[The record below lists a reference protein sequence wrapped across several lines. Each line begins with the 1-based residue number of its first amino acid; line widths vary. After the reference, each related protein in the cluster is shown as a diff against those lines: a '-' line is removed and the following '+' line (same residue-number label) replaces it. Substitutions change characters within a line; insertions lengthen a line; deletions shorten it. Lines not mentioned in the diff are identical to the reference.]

1 MNCSEVRRSIARV
14 CVVPPFLL
22 VLRNQWQSRTIKSR
36 SKSRTPAP
44 FETERFVRIKAKLSL
59 AMVGVAIATACSRG
73 PNVDAV
79 SVALVIVDTLR
90 ADHLG
95 CYGSATPTPNL
106 DQLARDGSIFLDATA
121 HSPLTLPSH
130 ASILTGTTPL
140 YHGIK
145 DNGRYELLK
154 KFETL
159 AEMLKERGY
168 KTAAF
173 VGAYP
178 VHSRFGLN
186 QGFDIY
192 DDSQLRARGEKE
204 ADEVVTTARDWLEQR
219 KEGPFFLWV
228 HIFDPHSPY
237 EPPESLGKEYPESYG
252 GEVAYVDD
260 VLERLF
266 SALGKN
272 VLTVFT
278 SDHGEG
284 LGEHGE
290 DNHALF
296 IYDSTLR
303 VPLILEGPGVP
314 RGAIFKEQ
322 ARSIDIVP
330 TILDLVGLR
339 ELCDACQ
346 GTSLVPL
353 MQGGDFAPVMSYAE
367 TFFPR
372 LNLGWSEL
380 RSVRREGWK
389 YITAPEP
396 ELYDLN
402 ADPKELENL
411 AESEPHKPQE
421 FARALAAIEERDTGP
436 IEVSGTAPDQK
447 TVGLLRSLGYVSSD
461 KSPTEEGPLP
471 DPKSRIGLWQSFIRG
486 VEHSDARRFDDAIR
500 ELEAVLKEDSGM
512 LAARGSLSEAYFNHG
527 DYEAAAAQCRQYLES
542 DPNDFQSTYLLA
554 ESDLRLG
561 YVHQAVKGFEDAA
574 RLDPTSAGPLARL
587 ANLYLREG
595 KDAKARELIAS
606 GLERDVHDAV
616 ALFVHGKLLM
626 KEGKRDEAEKA
637 FRDSLVANP
646 REAAVRLQLANL
658 LLEEKR
664 AAEAES
670 ILAKS
675 VAQEPNNPL
684 LHFAMGRAQAFSGHD
699 EKTAQSFQRSLD
711 LNPNQPELKTLLE
724 QYYAQ

>member
-1 MNCSEVRRSIARV
+1 M
-14 CVVPPFLL
+14 
-22 VLRNQWQSRTIKSR
+22 
-36 SKSRTPAP
+36 
-44 FETERFVRIKAKLSL
+44 RIEAKLAFAL
-59 AMVGVAIATACSRG
+59 FGAALTAACSRG
-73 PNVDAV
+73 ADSEAV
-79 SVALVIVDTLR
+79 SVALVVVDTLR

-95 CYGSATPTPNL
+95 SYGGKTLTPNL
-106 DQLARDGSIFLDATA
+106 DRLARDGSVFLDATA

-145 DNGRYELLK
+145 DNGRYELLEE
-154 KFETL
+154 FETL
-159 AEMLKERGY
+159 AEMLKQSGY

-186 QGFDIY
+186 QGFDTY
-192 DDSQLRARGEKE
+192 DDSQLRARGEKA
-204 ADEVVTTARDWLEQR
+204 ADEVVTAARDWLGQQ
-219 KEGPFFLWV
+219 KDGPFFLWV
-228 HIFDPHSPY
+228 HLFDPHSPY
-237 EPPESLGKEYPESYG
+237 KPPAPLGKHYAESYG

-260 VLERLF
+260 VLEQLF
-266 SALGKN
+266 SSLGDN

-303 VPLILEGPGVP
+303 VPLIFQGPGVP
-314 RGAIFKEQ
+314 KGAVLKEQ

-330 TILDLVGLR
+330 TVLDLVGEH
-339 ELCDACQ
+339 ELCEVCQ

-353 MQGGDFAPVMSYAE
+353 MQGGDFVPVTSYAE

-389 YITAPEP
+389 YIAAPEP

-411 AESEPHKPQE
+411 ARSEPDKLQE

-436 IEVSGTAPDQK
+436 VEVSGTAPDQE
-447 TVGLLRSLGYVSSD
+447 TVGLLRSLGYVSAGTS
-461 KSPTEEGPLP
+461 SNEEGPLP
-471 DPKSRIGLWQSFIRG
+471 DPKSRIGLWQRFIRG
-486 VEHSDARRFDDAIR
+486 VEHSDAGRFDDAIR
-500 ELEAVLKEDSGM
+500 ELEGVLKEDSGM
-512 LAARGSLSEAYFNHG
+512 LAARGYLSEAYFNRG

-561 YVHQAVKGFEDAA
+561 YVHEAVKGFEDAA

-595 KDAKARELIAS
+595 KDGKARELIDS
-606 GLERDVHDAV
+606 GLERDPRDAL
-616 ALFVHGKLLM
+616 ALFVHGKLLL
-626 KEGKRDEAEKA
+626 KEGKRDEVEKA
-637 FRDSLVANP
+637 FRNSLVANP
-646 REAAVRLQLANL
+646 SEAAVQLQLANL
-658 LLEEKR
+658 LLEQKR
-664 AAEAES
+664 VAEAES

-675 VAQEPNNPL
+675 VAQQPDDPL
-684 LHFAMGRAQAFSGHD
+684 LHSVLGKAQALSGQD
-699 EKTAQSFQRSLD
+699 ERAAQSFQRSLE
-711 LNPNQPELKTLLE
+711 LNPNQPELKRLLE
-724 QYYAQ
+724 QYHAQKDQP

>member
-1 MNCSEVRRSIARV
+1 MQKHFSKREK
-14 CVVPPFLL
+14 FLRAKAGL
-22 VLRNQWQSRTIKSR
+22 VLTVFGLAVTAACTR
-36 SKSRTPAP
+36 SPDS
-44 FETERFVRIKAKLSL
+44 
-59 AMVGVAIATACSRG
+59 
-73 PNVDAV
+73 DAV

-106 DQLARDGSIFLDATA
+106 DQLARDGSVFLDATA

-145 DNGRYELLK
+145 DNGRYELLEE
-154 KFETL
+154 FETV
-159 AEMLKERGY
+159 AEMLKRSGY
-168 KTAAF
+168 QTAAF

-204 ADEVVTTARDWLEQR
+204 ADEVVTAARDWLEQR

-237 EPPESLGKEYPESYG
+237 KPPESLGKEYPESYG

-260 VLERLF
+260 ALERLF
-266 SALGKN
+266 SALGEN

-303 VPLILEGPGVP
+303 VPLIFAGPGVP
-314 RGAIFKEQ
+314 RGSILEEQ

-330 TILDLVGLR
+330 TILDLVDQR
-339 ELCDACQ
+339 DLCDACQ

-353 MQGGDFAPVMSYAE
+353 MQGGDFAPVTSYAE

-389 YITAPEP
+389 YIAAPEP

-402 ADPKELENL
+402 SDPKELENL
-411 AESEPHKPQE
+411 ARGEPDKLQE
-421 FARALAAIEERDTGP
+421 FARALAAIEESDTGP
-436 IEVSGTAPDQK
+436 IEVSGTAPDQE
-447 TVGLLRSLGYVSSD
+447 TVGLLRSLGYVSAGTS
-461 KSPTEEGPLP
+461 SNEEGPLP

-486 VEHSDARRFDDAIR
+486 VEHSDAGRFDDAIR

-512 LAARGSLSEAYFNHG
+512 LAARGYLSEAYFNRG

-595 KDAKARELIAS
+595 KDAKAQELIDS
-606 GLERDVHDAV
+606 GLERDPGDAL
-616 ALFVHGKLLM
+616 ALFVHGKLLL
-626 KEGKRDEAEKA
+626 KEGKRDDAETA
-637 FRDSLVANP
+637 FRGSLAANP
-646 REAAVRLQLANL
+646 SEPAVQMQLANL
-658 LLEEKR
+658 LLEQKR

-670 ILAKS
+670 LLAKS
-675 VAQEPNNPL
+675 VAQQPDNSL
-684 LHFAMGRAQAFSGHD
+684 FHFALGRAQAFSGQD
-699 EKTAQSFQRSLD
+699 ERAAQSFQRSLE

-724 QYYAQ
+724 QYRAQKDQP